1 MFFTRKRTEG
11 KEGQK
16 PCDTIDLVDLHSHVL
31 PHIDDGSDSVEES
44 LEMLRYAYAQGV
56 RKIVATPHF
65 YPNMTNPVDFL
76 EKRGRAV
83 EALSDAVSERKSL
96 GEDLP
101 TIYLGAEVAYFDGIS
116 RSAAVSDLCILG
128 TKLLLVEM
136 PFEHWSETNVGELI
150 SLKAK
155 GFQPIVAHYDRYY
168 SYQEKGLLDRLL
180 ESGIAIQLNAE
191 AFLRFGTKRQA
202 LGMVSM
208 GAVSFLGSDCHNMT
222 TRMPNLS
229 DAVRVV
235 EKSLGHGYI
244 EEIMADAVKEL
255 DLAEVIV

>member
-65 YPNMTNPVDFL
+65 YPHMTNPVDFL
-76 EKRGRAV
+76 EKRSRAV
-83 EALSDAVSERKSL
+83 EVLWAAVSERKSL

-136 PFEHWSETNVGELI
+136 PFERWSETNVGELI

-180 ESGIAIQLNAE
+180 ESGITIQLNAE

-222 TRMPNLS
+222 TRVPNLS

-235 EKSLGHGYI
+235 EKSLGHGCV
-244 EEIMADAVKEL
+244 EELMADAVKEL
-255 DLAEVIV
+255 QSAEIIA

>member
-1 MFFTRKRTEG
+1 MFFTKKRTEG
-11 KEGQK
+11 KSGQSA
-16 PCDTIDLVDLHSHVL
+16 CERMDLIDLHSHIL
-31 PHIDDGSDSVEES
+31 PCVDDGSESVERS
-44 LEMLRYAYAQGV
+44 LEMLRCSYSQGV

-65 YPNMTNPVDFL
+65 YPNMIGPDDFL

-83 EALSDAVSERKSL
+83 EALSTAVEEQKAR
-96 GEDLP
+96 GENFP
-101 TIYLGAEVAYFDGIS
+101 TVYLGAEIAYFDGIS
-116 RSAAVSDLCILG
+116 RSAAVSDLCVLG

-136 PFEHWSETNVGELI
+136 PFERWSETNIGELI

-155 GFQPIVAHYDRYY
+155 GFQPIVAHYDRYC
-168 SYQEKGLLDRLL
+168 SYQERGLLDRLL
-180 ESGIAIQLNAE
+180 EGGVAIQLNAD

-229 DAVRVV
+229 DAVSVI
-235 EKSLGHGYI
+235 EKSHGCGYI
-244 EEIMADAVKEL
+244 EEIMTDAEKEL
-255 DLAEVIV
+255 ESAEVIA